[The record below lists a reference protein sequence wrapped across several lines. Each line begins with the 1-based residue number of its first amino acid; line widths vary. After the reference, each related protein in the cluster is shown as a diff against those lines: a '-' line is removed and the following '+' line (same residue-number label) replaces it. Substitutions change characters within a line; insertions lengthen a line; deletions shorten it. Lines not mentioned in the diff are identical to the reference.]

1 MSKETWLKE
10 YYPVPAGSQ
19 EATATPAAAVKHSIR
34 KWRGMRPAALQY
46 HKVKVVTGCGE
57 ANGLYGLRAVTSRAF
72 PFLTI
77 DSGTC
82 ALCIFYHGDCP
93 RCPLYAVRGC
103 SCDSHDKFELAPYI
117 RFSQGRNPE
126 PMIHWLEAALEFVE
140 SGRKARGPARHRA

>member
-10 YYPVPAGSQ
+10 YYLVPAGSQ

-34 KWRGMRPAALQY
+34 KWRGLRPATLQY

-77 DSGTC
+77 NSSTC
-82 ALCIFYHGDCP
+82 ALCIFYHGDCS

-103 SCDSHDKFELAPYI
+103 ICGSGDITPAPYAQFI
-117 RFSQGRNPE
+117 QSRNPE
-126 PMIHWLEAALEFVE
+126 PMIHWLEVALEFVE
-140 SGRKARGPARHRA
+140 SGSKAEGPARRRA